1 MNNKVKYLTKH
12 CLTSKDG
19 IIALSNTL
27 VEMAI
32 KLHNCPIKV
41 SCGDYPGEIATY
53 TVEDLLVP
61 KYTAGPYPNRFD
73 PGTTYSLCMY
83 NWKGVPATEIEL
95 KQIWTEVS
103 PKESSNLAT
112 EEIIIEKKGKNY
124 IIKTPVIVT
133 SFEEKEVSLTEY
145 VGMIINQT
153 RTARGLTQSALANLT
168 ENKVSTTTVSQIES
182 ASTNTTL
189 GSLEAL
195 CEALG
200 LHIIDIFP
208 PKN

>member
-1 MNNKVKYLTKH
+1 
-12 CLTSKDG
+12 
-19 IIALSNTL
+19 
-27 VEMAI
+27 
-32 KLHNCPIKV
+32 
-41 SCGDYPGEIATY
+41 
-53 TVEDLLVP
+53 
-61 KYTAGPYPNRFD
+61 
-73 PGTTYSLCMY
+73 MY

>member
-1 MNNKVKYLTKH
+1 MNKIEYLTKH
-12 CLTSKDG
+12 CTTSKDG

-41 SCGDYPGEIATY
+41 SCADYPGEIATY

-83 NWKGVPATEIEL
+83 AWKGVSATEEEL
-95 KQIWTEVS
+95 REIWTEVP

-112 EEIIIEKKGKNY
+112 EEIIIEKKGRGY
-124 IIKTPVIVT
+124 VIKTPVVVT
-133 SFEEKEVSLTEY
+133 TFEEKEVSLAEY
-145 VGMIINQT
+145 VGMIIHQT
-153 RTARGLTQSALANLT
+153 RASRGLTQSALSNLT
-168 ENKVSTTTVSQIES
+168 GNKVSATSISQIET
-182 ASTNTTL
+182 ATTNPIL
-189 GSLEAL
+189 SSLEHI

-200 LHIIDIFP
+200 LHIVDLFP